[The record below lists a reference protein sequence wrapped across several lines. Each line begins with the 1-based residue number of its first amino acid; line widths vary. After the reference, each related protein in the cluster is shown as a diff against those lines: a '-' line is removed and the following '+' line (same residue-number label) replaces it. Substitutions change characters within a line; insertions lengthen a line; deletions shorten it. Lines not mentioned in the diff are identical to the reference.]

1 MVFDEKV
8 EAILSDLNDDAKA
21 ALKKELQK
29 AIKRDVKKKIRKRR
43 KRFVRT
49 VIVVG
54 VAAGAGYLIYKNSD
68 KVKKTVDDAVETV
81 TSKLPM
87 QPAEA
92 ASKVKAIIIKK

>member
-8 EAILSDLNDDAKA
+8 EAILSNLDDDAKA

-29 AIKRDVKKKIRKRR
+29 AVKRDVKKKIKKRR
-43 KRFVRT
+43 KRFFRT

-54 VAAGAGYLIYKNSD
+54 AAAGAGYLVYKKNA
-68 KVKKTVDDAVETV
+68 KVKKTVDDVVETV
-81 TSKLPM
+81 TSKLPV

-92 ASKVKAIIIKK
+92 VSKVKAVIIKK